1 MLIICILKIEVGG
14 GGWGLWAGKVLRVI
28 KVLKVA
34 KAPKVPK
41 ALKVAKVVE
50 VAGGVSKAATL
61 QSSCPV
67 SAVFTLKYVSPL
79 PV

>member
-1 MLIICILKIEVGG
+1 MLIIRILKNEEAG
-14 GGWGLWAGKVLRVI
+14 GGWGLWAGKVLRVIRVI

-67 SAVFTLKYVSPL
+67 SAVFTLKYVNS
-79 PV
+79 